1 MTNVINAYGVSDLW
15 PTPPPLASKMVSR
28 IKKFEGRYKHDLNIL
43 EPSAGKGDLIEALN
57 ADSRYDNN
65 LYSKISAIEIYP
77 DLIATLL
84 GKGIKVIDSDF
95 LTFAGPDKFDLIIM
109 NPPFRDGDKHLLK
122 AIDIMY
128 RGQIICLLNAE
139 TLRNPYTNTR
149 KMLVDKLK
157 ELGAEIEYIAG
168 GFRDAERRTD
178 VEVALIDI
186 KIHRK
191 LEDDLFKGCD
201 DEAEKFS
208 DTVEEK
214 HEVSTGKK
222 IPELV
227 AEYNQ
232 IIAKCT
238 ETFLDYFKNYRK
250 VGKYIWLNKEP
261 ERYRTGSPGDMTAL
275 MQRHVNEMLVAVR
288 KDFWREALELPEV
301 RKRLTSKKRDEFNAK
316 LEQCEKMDF
325 TEGNIRNFV
334 LNLICTY
341 EETLTQAVVDIFDM
355 FTRHGYNDQN
365 AYEKNIHYFNGWKT
379 NDAFKINKKVVIPMG
394 WQSTDGSGP
403 FTDWNGEWRLKTY
416 DDVTRKLHD
425 IDTVMCY
432 FDGMDSYLSM
442 TDVITRELAAGRSS
456 GIESTYFKITCHK
469 KGTIHLTFQSEDILR
484 RFNVVACKGKGWLP
498 CDYGAKPFMELT
510 HEEKSVTEAF
520 EGKTSYEQNVKRPL
534 FAPKGDQFKIEY
546 EEKPTGQMELFKKV
560 A

>member
-15 PTPPPLASKMVSR
+15 PTPPLLASKMISR
-28 IKKFEGRYKHDLNIL
+28 IKKFEGTYKHDLNIL

-57 ADSRYDNN
+57 ADSRYNN
-65 LYSKISAIEIYP
+65 NRYEKISAIEIDP
-77 DLIATLL
+77 DLRATLL
-84 GKGIKVIDSDF
+84 GKNIKVIDSDF
-95 LTFAGPDKFDLIIM
+95 LTFAGQDKFDLIIM

-139 TLRNPYTNTR
+139 TLRNPHTNTR
-149 KMLVDKLK
+149 KMLVDKLS
-157 ELGAEIEYIAG
+157 ELDAEIEYIAG

-208 DTVEEK
+208 ETVEEK

-261 ERYRTGSPGDMTAL
+261 SRCSTATKDMTAL
-275 MQRHVNEMLVAVR
+275 MQHFVNEMLVAVR

-325 TEGNIRNFV
+325 TENNIRNFV
-334 LNLICTY
+334 LNLIGTY

-379 NDAFKINKKVVIPMG
+379 NSAFKINKKVVIPMG
-394 WQSTDGSGP
+394 WQNTDGSGP
-403 FTDWNGEWRLKTY
+403 FTDWHGEWRLKTY

-442 TDVITRELAAGRSS
+442 TDVIASELAAGRSS

-484 RFNVVACKGKGWLP
+484 RFNIVACKGKGWLP

-510 HEEKSVTEAF
+510 HEERSVAEAF
-520 EGKTSYEQNVKRPL
+520 EGKASYEQNVKRPL